1 MFIEVYQIPIA
12 EYSKDAKELVKKS
25 NRRVINI
32 NDISRIQPD
41 DYDRA
46 EIVLRSDNRRYHTIG
61 SYEEIIERLKY
72 MTEVN
77 RIL

>member
-12 EYSKDAKELVKKS
+12 EYSKNAEELVKKS
-25 NRRVINI
+25 NRRAINVE
-32 NDISRIQPD
+32 DISRIQPD

-61 SYEEIIERLKY
+61 SYDEILERLKY
-72 MTEVN
+72 MTEIN